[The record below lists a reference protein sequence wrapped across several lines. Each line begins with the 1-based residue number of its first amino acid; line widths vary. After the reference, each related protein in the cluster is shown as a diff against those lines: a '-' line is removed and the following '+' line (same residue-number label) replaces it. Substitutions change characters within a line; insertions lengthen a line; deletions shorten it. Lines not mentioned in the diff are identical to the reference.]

1 MKLNL
6 NEIFEAAI
14 QIERSG
20 YKFYSEAAKKIP
32 EHSDFLNYLAKEEV
46 GHEAVFSEYQ
56 KMAVSKDFQDS
67 IWNPDNIIS
76 QYFES
81 LADSTVFKKN
91 SKELDEL
98 FNSSNSIE
106 DVINW
111 AIKREQDSV
120 LFFIGL
126 KESLKDNSEK
136 EKIEDIISEEIKH
149 IHLLMDKKSKLL

>member
-6 NEIFEAAI
+6 NEVFEAAK

-20 YKFYSEAAKKIP
+20 YKFYSNAAKRIP
-32 EHSDFLNYLAKEEV
+32 EHRDFLIFLANEEV
-46 GHEAVFSEYQ
+46 GHEAVFSELQ
-56 KMAVSKDFQDS
+56 KLAISNDFQDS
-67 IWNPDNIIS
+67 VWNPDNIIS

-81 LADSTVFKKN
+81 LAESTVFKRN
-91 SKELDEL
+91 TKELDEL
-98 FNSSNSIE
+98 YDSSNSIE
-106 DVINW
+106 DIIDW

-126 KESLKDNSEK
+126 KESLKESSEK